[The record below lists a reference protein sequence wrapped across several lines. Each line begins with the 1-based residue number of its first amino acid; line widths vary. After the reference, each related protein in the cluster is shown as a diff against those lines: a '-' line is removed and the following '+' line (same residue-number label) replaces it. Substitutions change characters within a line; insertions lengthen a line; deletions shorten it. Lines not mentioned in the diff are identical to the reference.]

1 MSSTLSSFW
10 IGLPSSS
17 KRIDFDGIAPYSS
30 PPLSPR
36 QSVAND
42 ASLSSTSHSSLF
54 PTGNAG
60 SSDSSIDSVVLPV
73 ATSSSL
79 SLSLSLF
86 ALASSFAPSSFWI
99 SSRSCCSAYDSLLFF
114 FYRSVPSSPSP
125 ASDSPS
131 APRPAPNSPRSSP
144 AAASPRRTS
153 SCSPPAPRSARTSGR
168 LPPPARSAPRPS
180 PPPASRAASP
190 TPCATGSPR
199 CASQESAP
207 PPSCP
212 ETPPPPTA
220 ARR

>member
-17 KRIDFDGIAPYSS
+17 KRIDFDGIAPYNS

-114 FYRSVPSSPSP
+114 FYPSVPLSSPTCFRFTFGTTPSPKLSAKLSSGSFSTSNIFLFP
-125 ASDSPS
+125 AS
-131 APRPAPNSPRSSP
+131 ATL
-144 AAASPRRTS
+144 RTYERK
-153 SCSPPAPRSARTSGR
+153 A
-168 LPPPARSAPRPS
+168 PPPAR
-180 PPPASRAASP
+180 
-190 TPCATGSPR
+190 
-199 CASQESAP
+199 
-207 PPSCP
+207 
-212 ETPPPPTA
+212 
-220 ARR
+220 